1 VYVKEQLG
9 QSSIQLTV
17 DTYGHLIPGANRA
30 AVDRLDDALTQ
41 PSASQTHPEPEGASA
56 GAQPKS
62 FVLSGDPNVRELEPH
77 CRLYQTHRRTST
89 GRLMKQTV
97 AGRAGT
103 CVWRRA
109 IQTFRA
115 TDG

>member
-17 DTYGHLIPGANRA
+17 DTYGHLITGANRA
-30 AVDRLDDALTQ
+30 AVDRLDDVLTQ

-62 FVLSGDPNVRELEPH
+62 FVLSGELRGNRTGTLWYGRPALSLRITRQ
-77 CRLYQTHRRTST
+77 RL
-89 GRLMKQTV
+89 
-97 AGRAGT
+97 RAG
-103 CVWRRA
+103 
-109 IQTFRA
+109 
-115 TDG
+115 